1 MPPQSHRELTVWRK
15 AVDLACEVY
24 RLTRQMPK
32 EEIYRLSAQI
42 IRCSS
47 SIAANIAEGNARGTR
62 RDYAHFISIARG
74 SAAELETFLI
84 IIRRLRLAPS
94 DQVDGLVNEAEEISR
109 MLNALRSRLKD
120 SAIRPNPSSLIPHPS
135 GNRPRGLQIGRA
147 VD

>member
-1 MPPQSHRELTVWRK
+1 M
-15 AVDLACEVY
+15 Y
-24 RLTRQMPK
+24 RLTRQLPK
-32 EEIYRLSAQI
+32 EEMYRLSAQI

-94 DQVDGLVNEAEEISR
+94 DQIDSLLHSAEEISR
-109 MLNALRSRLKD
+109 MLNALRSRLRA
-120 SAIRPNPSSLIPHPS
+120 SAIIPHP
-135 GNRPRGLQIGRA
+135 
-147 VD
+147 

>member
-1 MPPQSHRELTVWRK
+1 MTPQSHRELTVWRK

-24 RLTRQMPK
+24 RLTREMPK
-32 EEIYRLSAQI
+32 EEMYRLSAQI

-84 IIRRLRLAPS
+84 IIRRLRLAPGA
-94 DQVDGLVNEAEEISR
+94 QVDSLLREAEEISR
-109 MLNALRSRLKD
+109 MLNALRSRLRS
-120 SAIRPNPSSLIPHPS
+120 SAAPLS
-135 GNRPRGLQIGRA
+135 GP
-147 VD
+147 

>member
-1 MPPQSHRELTVWRK
+1 MQPQSHRELTVWRK

-32 EEIYRLSAQI
+32 EEVYRLSAQI

-62 RDYAHFISIARG
+62 RDYAHFVSIARG

-84 IIRRLRLAPS
+84 IIRRLQLVPS
-94 DQVDGLVNEAEEISR
+94 DQIDGLLRETDEISR
-109 MLNALRSRLKD
+109 MLNALRSRLKN
-120 SAIRPNPSSLIPHPS
+120 SAVIPSP
-135 GNRPRGLQIGRA
+135 
-147 VD
+147 

>member
-1 MPPQSHRELTVWRK
+1 MPPQSHRELTVWQR

-24 RLTRQMPK
+24 RLTREMPR
-32 EEIYRLSAQI
+32 EEVYRLYAQI

-84 IIRRLRLAPS
+84 IIRRLKLAPS
-94 DQVDGLVNEAEEISR
+94 PQIDRLLHEAEEISR
-109 MLNALRSRLKD
+109 MLNSLRSRLMA
-120 SAIRPNPSSLIPHPS
+120 SAAPS
-135 GNRPRGLQIGRA
+135 
-147 VD
+147 